1 MATDHLEVGAYA
13 LIGNVLPG
21 GNQTFGLG
29 TRVTDT
35 ALDATYQFIVD
46 PGRVTSDMLSAHGTY
61 IHEDGNIDP
70 SAPSGLF
77 ATLHHTLDTMRF
89 DVSWS
94 FAATVTPTVQYFRTT
109 GTADPGFW
117 STPNGS
123 PNSEG
128 MIFEVAYVPFGKP
141 DTPFRTLNVRFALQ
155 YVDYLTFNG
164 TSANARDNN
173 NFYLSA
179 WTALRF

>member
-1 MATDHLEVGAYA
+1 
-13 LIGNVLPG
+13 VLPG
-21 GNQTFGLG
+21 GNRTFGFG

-35 ALDATYQFIVD
+35 ALDATYQFILD
-46 PGRVTSDMLSAHGTY
+46 PAKVTSHILSAHGTY
-61 IHEDGNIDP
+61 IHEDGSIDP
-70 SAPSGLF
+70 NAPPGLF
-77 ATLHHTLDTMRF
+77 GTLHHTLDTVRF
-89 DVSWS
+89 DVSLS

-109 GTADPGFW
+109 GTTDPGFW
-117 STPNGS
+117 STPTGS

-141 DTPFRTLNVRFALQ
+141 DTPFRTLNVRLALQ

-164 TSANARDNN
+164 TSAGARDNN
-173 NFYLSA
+173 NFYLSV